1 MSVWGYAKSTRC
13 ALNSTIS
20 LRPLSLSSL
29 SPPPP
34 SPPLSLSRSRTYG
47 DIREDE
53 VVSDVIEDT
62 LPRADAV
69 CRARRGAGEL
79 KVEGRKK
86 EDRRKKEEG

>member
-1 MSVWGYAKSTRC
+1 MSVWGYGLYENSTRC
-13 ALNSTIS
+13 TLNSTIS

-29 SPPPP
+29 SHPG
-34 SPPLSLSRSRTYG
+34 TYG

-86 EDRRKKEEG
+86 EERRQKEEG